1 MSSSGKPSGKKRQWL
16 NHDTRNK
23 KNHYN
28 PKRGGPA
35 VLLTAETG
43 REFKCQREGLEILSH
58 YCAAPIAEAAKENE
72 GTSLSLEDELKI
84 LKSKKGNSHPGFAVY
99 ETGCRGTIFILRTT
113 PGCNLIPPV
122 KVEHSVKDKSKDTKD
137 ESESG
142 PEAKKPRVEDMDPKP
157 SAGDATATDESTV
170 KDESKD
176 TKDGSESGPEAKKPR
191 VEDKD
196 PKPSAGDATATE
208 EPTKAP
214 WDPIE
219 TVRTILSDLEKG
231 EKKMPSSR
239 FVQRMIPLQATCFAS
254 IDEIRATA
262 QALMIKFFPPKAK
275 TFAIAA
281 KRRNNGNLKRDQI
294 IDTVAGLVLASNP
307 DCKVN
312 LDNPEV
318 TIIVEVCK
326 TLCGISIVPSCDEFK
341 NFNLVMVR
349 EQQDQEDEEAEES
362 KSS

>member
-23 KNHYN
+23 KQHYN
-28 PKRGGPA
+28 PKRGGPGI
-35 VLLTAETG
+35 LLTAETG
-43 REFKCQREGLEILSH
+43 REFKCQREGLEILGH
-58 YCAAPIAEAAKENE
+58 YSAESIAEAATEKES
-72 GTSLSLEDELKI
+72 TSLSLEDELKI

-122 KVEHSVKDKSKDTKD
+122 KVERSAKDDSKDTKEESGSGPVAKKPRVEDEDPKPTTGDATESKDTKD
-137 ESESG
+137 ESESC
-142 PEAKKPRVEDMDPKP
+142 PAKKPLV
-157 SAGDATATDESTV
+157 GD
-170 KDESKD
+170 
-176 TKDGSESGPEAKKPR
+176 G
-191 VEDKD
+191 D

-208 EPTKAP
+208 ESTKAP

-239 FVQRMIPLQATCFAS
+239 FVQRMIPMQATCFAS
-254 IDEIRATA
+254 VDEIRATA
-262 QALMIKFFPPKAK
+262 QALMLKFFPPKAK

-312 LDNPEV
+312 LETPEV

-326 TLCGISIVPSCDEFK
+326 TLCGISIVPSCDKFK

-349 EQQDQEDEEAEES
+349 EQQDQEDDEAEES
-362 KSS
+362 KLS

>member
-23 KNHYN
+23 KQHYN
-28 PKRGGPA
+28 PKRGGPG

-43 REFKCQREGLEILSH
+43 REFKCQREGLEILGH
-58 YCAAPIAEAAKENE
+58 YCAETIAEAAKEDE
-72 GTSLSLEDELKI
+72 SASLSLEDEIKI

-122 KVEHSVKDKSKDTKD
+122 KVENSVKNESKDTKD
-137 ESESG
+137 EKESG
-142 PEAKKPRVEDMDPKP
+142 PA
-157 SAGDATATDESTV
+157 
-170 KDESKD
+170 
-176 TKDGSESGPEAKKPR
+176 AKKPR

-196 PKPSAGDATATE
+196 PKLSAGDATESKDAKDEKEAGPEAKKPRAEDKNPKASAGDATATE
-208 EPTKAP
+208 EPIKP
-214 WDPIE
+214 QWDPIE

-239 FVQRMIPLQATCFAS
+239 FVQRMIPMQATCFAS
-254 IDEIRATA
+254 VDEIRATA
-262 QALMIKFFPPKAK
+262 QALMKKFFPPNTK

-294 IDTVAGLVLASNP
+294 IDTVAGLVLDSNP

-312 LDNPEV
+312 LENPEV
-318 TIIVEVCK
+318 TIVVEVCK
-326 TLCGISIVPSCDEFK
+326 TLCGISIVPSCDKFK

>member
-23 KNHYN
+23 KQHYN
-28 PKRGGPA
+28 PKRGGPG

-43 REFKCQREGLEILSH
+43 REFKCQREGLEILGH
-58 YCAAPIAEAAKENE
+58 YCAESNAEAAKEGE
-72 GTSLSLEDELKI
+72 STSLSLEDELKI

-122 KVEHSVKDKSKDTKD
+122 KVQHSVKDKSEDTKDESGSGPEAKKPRVEDKDANPTAGDATGSKDTKD

-142 PEAKKPRVEDMDPKP
+142 PEAKKLRVEDGDPKP
-157 SAGDATATDESTV
+157 SAAGDATATD
-170 KDESKD
+170 
-176 TKDGSESGPEAKKPR
+176 
-191 VEDKD
+191 
-196 PKPSAGDATATE
+196 

-239 FVQRMIPLQATCFAS
+239 FVQRMIPMQATCFAS
-254 IDEIRATA
+254 VDEIQATT
-262 QALMIKFFPPKAK
+262 QALMKKYFPPKAN

-294 IDTVAGLVLASNP
+294 IDSVAGLVLASNP

-312 LDNPEV
+312 LENPEV

-326 TLCGISIVPSCDEFK
+326 TLCGISIVPSCDKFK

-349 EQQDQEDEEAEES
+349 EQQDQEDDEAEES